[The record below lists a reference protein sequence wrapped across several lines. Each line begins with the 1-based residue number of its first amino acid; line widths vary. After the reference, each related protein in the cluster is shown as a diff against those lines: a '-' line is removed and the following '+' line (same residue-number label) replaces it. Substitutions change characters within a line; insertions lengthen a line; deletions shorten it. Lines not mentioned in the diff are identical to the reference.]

1 METRELTCIGC
12 PLGCALTVTM
22 NGKEVVEVKG
32 NTCKKGD
39 IYARKE
45 VTNPTRI
52 VTTTVRVSGGAAPM
66 INVKTQSDI
75 PKDKIFECVGS
86 IKRRDNSGTG
96 GYRWMLSLKMWQVQ
110 ASILWQQVQLRRHN
124 RLNKN

>member
-39 IYARKE
+39 IYARKDA
-45 VTNPTRI
+45 I
-52 VTTTVRVSGGAAPM
+52 VLLLLLP
-66 INVKTQSDI
+66 
-75 PKDKIFECVGS
+75 E
-86 IKRRDNSGTG
+86 RDF
-96 GYRWMLSLKMWQVQ
+96 L
-110 ASILWQQVQLRRHN
+110 
-124 RLNKN
+124 

>member
-45 VTNPTRI
+45 VTNPDTYRHDNCQSQRRRCSDDQCQN
-52 VTTTVRVSGGAAPM
+52 TVRYSEG
-66 INVKTQSDI
+66 
-75 PKDKIFECVGS
+75 
-86 IKRRDNSGTG
+86 
-96 GYRWMLSLKMWQVQ
+96 
-110 ASILWQQVQLRRHN
+110 
-124 RLNKN
+124 

>member
-52 VTTTVRVSGGAAPM
+52 VTTTVRVSGGAAPARS
-66 INVKTQSDI
+66 THAASSA
-75 PKDKIFECVGS
+75 EGC
-86 IKRRDNSGTG
+86 RRRSPTG
-96 GYRWMLSLKMWQVQ
+96 P
-110 ASILWQQVQLRRHN
+110 
-124 RLNKN
+124 

>member
-52 VTTTVRVSGGAAPM
+52 VTTIQAPVA
-66 INVKTQSDI
+66 IGDVVLENVA
-75 PKDKIFECVGS
+75 
-86 IKRRDNSGTG
+86 GTG
-96 GYRWMLSLKMWQVQ
+96 VNIVAAGAVE
-110 ASILWQQVQLRRHN
+110 AA
-124 RLNKN
+124 

>member
-45 VTNPTRI
+45 VTNPT
-52 VTTTVRVSGGAAPM
+52 
-66 INVKTQSDI
+66 
-75 PKDKIFECVGS
+75 
-86 IKRRDNSGTG
+86 
-96 GYRWMLSLKMWQVQ
+96 LSLIHIYLSAGSGRIEKT
-110 ASILWQQVQLRRHN
+110 RHW
-124 RLNKN
+124 

>member
-52 VTTTVRVSGGAAPM
+52 VTTTGQSQRRRCSDDQCQNTVRYSEG
-66 INVKTQSDI
+66 
-75 PKDKIFECVGS
+75 
-86 IKRRDNSGTG
+86 
-96 GYRWMLSLKMWQVQ
+96 
-110 ASILWQQVQLRRHN
+110 
-124 RLNKN
+124 

>member
-52 VTTTVRVSGGAAPM
+52 VTTTV
-66 INVKTQSDI
+66 KTQSDI
-75 PKDKIFECVGS
+75 PKDKIFECVAALKGVT
-86 IKRRDNSGTG
+86 IQAPVAIGDVVLENVAGTG
-96 GYRWMLSLKMWQVQ
+96 VNIVAAGVVE
-110 ASILWQQVQLRRHN
+110 AA
-124 RLNKN
+124 

>member
-52 VTTTVRVSGGAAPM
+52 VDNCQSQRRRCSDDQCQNTVRYSEG
-66 INVKTQSDI
+66 
-75 PKDKIFECVGS
+75 
-86 IKRRDNSGTG
+86 
-96 GYRWMLSLKMWQVQ
+96 
-110 ASILWQQVQLRRHN
+110 
-124 RLNKN
+124 